1 MGKLKSLL
9 VFAPGQKVTEKQ
21 MLAMVALYVCG
32 MVMCMA
38 CLASTTW
45 AWFSLTLESR
55 DNVIQMGTTSV
66 ETFLDGEPMELVD
79 YELVPGEYVLTLK
92 NTGETTAHGL
102 VTLGGNDPFATEAM
116 RAGSDDVA
124 EVKLTVYEATTLT
137 VQPRWGIAAETAQTV
152 TVGEK
157 PTEPVTPETDP
168 QDEDQQIEGETA
180 TDPTDPT
187 EQATEEPTTEPTTAP
202 TEEPTIVPTEDQP

>member
-21 MLAMVALYVCG
+21 MLAMVAVYVCG

-55 DNVIQMGTTSV
+55 DNVIQMGTTSI
-66 ETFLDGEPMELVD
+66 ETSLDGEPMELVD
-79 YELVPGEYVLTLK
+79 YELAPGEYVLTLK

-124 EVKLTVYEATTLT
+124 EVRLTIYEATTLT
-137 VQPRWGIAAETAQTV
+137 VQPRWGMAAETAETV
-152 TVGEK
+152 THG
-157 PTEPVTPETDP
+157 TEPAEETNTETGTEGDN
-168 QDEDQQIEGETA
+168 QQTEGETT

-187 EQATEEPTTEPTTAP
+187 EQATEEPSTEPTTAP
-202 TEEPTIVPTEDQP
+202 TEEPTTVPTEDQP